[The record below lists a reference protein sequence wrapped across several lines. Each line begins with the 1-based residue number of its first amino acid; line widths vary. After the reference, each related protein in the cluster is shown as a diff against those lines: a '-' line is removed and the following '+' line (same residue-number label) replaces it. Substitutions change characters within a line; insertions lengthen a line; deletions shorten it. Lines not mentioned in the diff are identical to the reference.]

1 MAATQASSLPLA
13 KKLQLKPA
21 MRGRLLQPP
30 AGLDL
35 GLDASPE
42 GPWDW
47 VLAFVV
53 TRADLAR
60 VAALLTADLRAD
72 GLVWIAYPKKTSP
85 LAADLDRDHG
95 WEPMAAPGLKGVR
108 QIAIDKDWS
117 ALRFR
122 ETRFVPVRSSPAP

>member
-13 KKLQLKPA
+13 KKLQLKEP
-21 MRGRLLQPP
+21 MRGRILMAP

-35 GLDASPE
+35 GLEASAD

-53 TRADLAR
+53 TRADLAA
-60 VAALLTADLRAD
+60 VSPQLMTDLRED
-72 GLVWIAYPKKTSP
+72 GLVWIAYPKKTSR

-95 WEPMAAPGLKGVR
+95 WEPVAALGLKGVR
-108 QIAIDKDWS
+108 QIAIDDDWS